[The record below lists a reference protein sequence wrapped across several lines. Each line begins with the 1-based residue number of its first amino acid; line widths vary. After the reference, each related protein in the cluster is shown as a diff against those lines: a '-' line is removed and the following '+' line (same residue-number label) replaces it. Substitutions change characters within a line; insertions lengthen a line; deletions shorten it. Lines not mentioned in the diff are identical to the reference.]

1 LLIWIPDVLIV
12 GALVSTIGGGGDGGV
27 EPRDNCTGMLALLEN
42 QAKSK
47 ATTSK
52 VY

>member
-1 LLIWIPDVLIV
+1 MV
-12 GALVSTIGGGGDGGV
+12 GALVSGVDGTGGCTGGGVGV
-27 EPRDNCTGMLALLEN
+27 EPRDSCTGILILLEN